1 MQENNVT
8 EDKEEKK
15 KEDFN
20 IIVTYAENGKSFQSI
35 AENILIRKM
44 NEI

>member
-1 MQENNVT
+1 MQENNIT

-20 IIVTYAENGKSFQSI
+20 IIVSYAENGVSFQSI
-35 AENILIRKM
+35 VETILIRRM
-44 NEI
+44 DEI